1 MSIIGPVSD
10 TELEDALADA
20 ARNPDDVE
28 ARIRAAYALDG
39 AGHESAAVTHYDAAW
54 ALGVPADR
62 RQRFVVGYGSTLRN
76 VGRLEQSVAL
86 LAEAS
91 AADPDY
97 APAYAG
103 LADSYASLRS
113 IKQAAA
119 KPIEVLTPQQVGIAE
134 GEWGEAGSAS
144 RVRRM
149 YVPEK
154 SRAQMIEGS
163 VEEQAARLAQLIK
176 ERRGGAA

>member
-1 MSIIGPVSD
+1 MTSSTARAWRRSESPSVHSHRCAQAVSRSSGIAPMSIIGPVSD

-97 APAYAG
+97 APYRAF
-103 LADSYASLRS
+103 LALALHSSGQHAL
-113 IKQAAA
+113 ALA
-119 KPIEVLTPQQVGIAE
+119 TMM
-134 GEWGEAGSAS
+134 EAL
-144 RVRRM
+144 
-149 YVPEK
+149 
-154 SRAQMIEGS
+154 
-163 VEEQAARLAQLIK
+163 LAVH
-176 ERRGGAA
+176 GGAKLDGFERALGEYSRELI

>member
-1 MSIIGPVSD
+1 MSD

-20 ARNPDDVE
+20 ARNPDDPV
-28 ARIRAAYALDG
+28 ARIRAAYALDS

-62 RQRFVVGYGSTLRN
+62 RRRFLVGYGSTLRN

-97 APAYAG
+97 APYRAF
-103 LADSYASLRS
+103 LALALHSSGQHALALATMMEALLAVHSGAKLDGYERALGDYSRELIDLALR
-113 IKQAAA
+113 
-119 KPIEVLTPQQVGIAE
+119 
-134 GEWGEAGSAS
+134 
-144 RVRRM
+144 R
-149 YVPEK
+149 
-154 SRAQMIEGS
+154 
-163 VEEQAARLAQLIK
+163 
-176 ERRGGAA
+176 